1 MLRSTRARLVTA
13 AKVGTVVALLGGSMV
28 GLAVSAG
35 AAVGDGPPTATGQ
48 VTVSETIQVSG
59 EFDGGLQEFS
69 GVGDGGQDEGQDP
82 LFEVADGGV
91 LRNVLIGAPG
101 DDGVHCLGSCTLDN
115 VWWLDVGEDALTSRG
130 REPGTV
136 VTIENGGAFL
146 ADDKVFQHNG
156 AGTMI
161 IRNMEFA
168 DVGKIYR
175 SCGNCSTQFARTA
188 QISGIVVR
196 GEVLAVAG
204 VNTNLGDRATLSGI
218 TLDTDAEV
226 DLCERFTGN
235 DTGGEPEL
243 ISAEPDGVS
252 CTVS

>member
-1 MLRSTRARLVTA
+1 MT
-13 AKVGTVVALLGGSMV
+13 TVAALLGGSLV
-28 GLAVSAG
+28 GLSAVAG
-35 AAVGDGPPTATGQ
+35 AAVGDGPPAATGQ
-48 VTVSETIQVSG
+48 VAVAETIVVDG
-59 EFDGGLQEFS
+59 EFDGGLQQFS

-91 LRNVLIGAPG
+91 VRNVLIGAPG
-101 DDGVHCLGSCTLDN
+101 DDGIHCLGSCTLDN
-115 VWWLDVGEDALTSRG
+115 VWWIDVGEDALTAVGDSAD
-130 REPGTV
+130 TV

-146 ADDKVFQHNG
+146 ASDKVFQHNG

-168 DVGKIYR
+168 DVGKVYR

-188 QISGIVVR
+188 VISDIVVR
-196 GEVLAVAG
+196 GEVTAVAG

-218 TLDTDAEV
+218 TLDTDDDV
-226 DLCERFTGN
+226 DLCELFLGN
-235 DTGGEPEL
+235 DTGDEPEL
-243 ISAEPDGVS
+243 VGTEPDGVS